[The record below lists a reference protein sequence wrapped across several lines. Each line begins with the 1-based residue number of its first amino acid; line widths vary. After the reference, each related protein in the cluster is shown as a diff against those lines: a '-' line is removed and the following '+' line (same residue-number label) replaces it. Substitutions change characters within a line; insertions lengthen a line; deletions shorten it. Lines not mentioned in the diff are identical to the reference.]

1 MLQLDGI
8 KLKDLEAGFMSRQ
21 HKFALFYPDGKLV
34 FYFFSIFRFF
44 FTDQSVTSKN
54 YLEC

>member
-21 HKFALFYPDGKLV
+21 HKFALFYPDGKSVWFILELK
-34 FYFFSIFRFF
+34 YNFFKY
-44 FTDQSVTSKN
+44 TQKSK
-54 YLEC
+54 